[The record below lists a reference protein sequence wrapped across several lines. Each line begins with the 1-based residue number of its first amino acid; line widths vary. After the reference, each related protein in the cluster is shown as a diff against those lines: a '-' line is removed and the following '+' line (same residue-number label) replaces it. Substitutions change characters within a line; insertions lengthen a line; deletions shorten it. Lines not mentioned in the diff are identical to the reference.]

1 MSSSSAFTLRE
12 RIRIMGNT
20 YVGLD
25 ATNVARN
32 DLNKVSI
39 RVSRRWNLVEIAS
52 FCGFRLTQYA
62 RNTVPVTWFKI
73 LD

>member
-52 FCGFRLTQYA
+52 FSGFRLTQYA